1 MSVDEVKI
9 PNILWLFIE
18 WMWYICYSIIVS
30 IWNIDNAIM
39 DQKGINI
46 LEGIE
51 MRKWRISY
59 RAIHNLQSCVKKN
72 QLSLVVDQFIR

>member
-1 MSVDEVKI
+1 MPVDEVKI

-39 DQKGINI
+39 DWKGINI

-59 RAIHNLQSCVKKN
+59 RAIHNL
-72 QLSLVVDQFIR
+72 